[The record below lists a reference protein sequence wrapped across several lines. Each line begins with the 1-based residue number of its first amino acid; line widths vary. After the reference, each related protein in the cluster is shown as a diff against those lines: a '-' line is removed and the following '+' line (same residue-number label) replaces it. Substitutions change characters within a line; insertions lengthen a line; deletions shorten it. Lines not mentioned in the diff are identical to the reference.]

1 MKNHLLPILIVCV
14 ALISCNRLNKEKL
27 SNRNDTL
34 NYLSQVLN
42 DSIKVSFKLNQVID
56 YQISYEKNE
65 LGKKLSSEQS
75 NLLAEQLKS
84 SRELNAIGKKYGFG
98 STEYELKKIEHE
110 TIKQFVEINKR
121 EIATSNIYT
130 MLVDLVNVK
139 IKSDDNFYYNLNF
152 NKDLELTFIYKS
164 SNNPF

>member
-1 MKNHLLPILIVCV
+1 MKNHLLPILTVYI
-14 ALISCNRLNKEKL
+14 AFISCNRLNKEKL

-42 DSIKVSFKLNQVID
+42 DSIKVSFKPNQVFD
-56 YQISYEKNE
+56 YQISYEKNQ

-75 NLLAEQLKS
+75 YLSAEQLKS
-84 SRELNAIGKKYGFG
+84 SRELNAIGNKYGFG
-98 STEYELKKIEHE
+98 SKEYEIKKIEYE
-110 TIKQFVEINKR
+110 TIEQLVEINKR

-130 MLVDLVNVK
+130 MLINIVNVK
-139 IKSDDNFYYNLNF
+139 IKSEDNFYYNLNF

>member
-1 MKNHLLPILIVCV
+1 MKIFNPSVIILLIAIT
-14 ALISCNRLNKEKL
+14 SCGRLSKENL
-27 SNRNDTL
+27 ANRNDTL

-42 DSIKVSFKLNQVID
+42 DSIKVSFKPNQVFD
-56 YQISYEKNE
+56 YQISYEKNQ

-75 NLLAEQLKS
+75 FLSAEQLKS
-84 SRELNAIGKKYGFG
+84 SRELNTIGNKYGFG
-98 STEYELKKIEHE
+98 SKEYEIKKIEYE
-110 TIKQFVEINKR
+110 TIEQLVEINKR

-130 MLVDLVNVK
+130 MLINIVNVK
-139 IKSDDNFYYNLNF
+139 IKSEDNFYYNLNF

>member
-42 DSIKVSFKLNQVID
+42 DSIKVSFKPNQVFD
-56 YQISYEKNE
+56 YQISYEKNQ

-75 NLLAEQLKS
+75 YLLAEQLKS

-98 STEYELKKIEHE
+98 SAEYRLKKIEHE
-110 TIKQFVEINKR
+110 TIEQFVEMNKR
-121 EIATSNIYT
+121 ELATSNIYNR
-130 MLVDLVNVK
+130 LIELVNVK
-139 IKSDDNFYYNLNF
+139 IKADDNFYYNLNF
-152 NKDLELTFIYKS
+152 NKDLNLTFIYMS